1 LIGIDGG
8 SAMTQSASSGAAGE
22 SGQEQPGPTGSGL
35 EPNAVYA
42 LGSSSGESARL
53 QRQSDELAPES
64 SALLDQIGLSA
75 GDSAIDVGCGP
86 RGIIDMLVER
96 VSPGGRVVGLDSD
109 PAHVAMASELVA
121 QQGWRGV
128 EIVLADA
135 RSTGLPSD
143 AFDLVHARLMLVTVP
158 DPTEVLAEMVRLA
171 RPGGWVA
178 GMEADVEV
186 GICYPPDPAFD
197 RLCEIFQAAFSRH
210 GANPQLGRR
219 MAVLYRQAGLE
230 DVAVEA
236 RTQLYPLGH
245 SRRSIRADLVR
256 SMRTQIVAMR
266 LADEVELDEIDRAVR
281 ERFADPDTLVMSGL
295 MFLVRGRKR
304 LRG

>member
-1 LIGIDGG
+1 MGT
-8 SAMTQSASSGAAGE
+8 S
-22 SGQEQPGPTGSGL
+22 SGL

-64 SALLDQIGLSA
+64 SALLDQIGLRP

-86 RGIIDMLVER
+86 RGVIELLAER

-121 QQGWRGV
+121 EQGWTDV

-143 AFDLVHARLMLVTVP
+143 AFDLVHARTVLVTVP

-171 RPGGWVA
+171 RPGGLGRWD
-178 GMEADVEV
+178 G
-186 GICYPPDPAFD
+186 G
-197 RLCEIFQAAFSRH
+197 RH
-210 GANPQLGRR
+210 GDRYLLSAESSLRSALRDLPGGRSPRSGKR
-219 MAVLYRQAGLE
+219 MKPNWTRST
-230 DVAVEA
+230 A
-236 RTQLYPLGH
+236 RRVSTSP
-245 SRRSIRADLVR
+245 
-256 SMRTQIVAMR
+256 T
-266 LADEVELDEIDRAVR
+266 
-281 ERFADPDTLVMSGL
+281 
-295 MFLVRGRKR
+295 RKR
-304 LRG
+304 SSCPV

>member
-1 LIGIDGG
+1 
-8 SAMTQSASSGAAGE
+8 MTQSASSGAAE
-22 SGQEQPGPTGSGL
+22 GSGRERLGADGSRL

-64 SALLDQIGLSA
+64 SWLLDQIGLRA

-86 RGIIDMLVER
+86 RGILELLAEQ

-121 QQGWRGV
+121 KRGWRDV

-143 AFDLVHARLMLVTVP
+143 SFDLVHARTVLVTVP
-158 DPTEVLAEMVRLA
+158 DPTDVLAEMVRLA

-178 GMEADVEV
+178 GMEADTEI
-186 GICYPPDPAFD
+186 GICHPPNPAFD
-197 RLCEIFQAAFSRH
+197 RLCEIFQSAFSRH

-219 MAVLYRQAGLE
+219 VGELYRQAG
-230 DVAVEA
+230 
-236 RTQLYPLGH
+236 P
-245 SRRSIRADLVR
+245 RRHRRGSCPAISAGPFAPFDPRGPRPFNAP
-256 SMRTQIVAMR
+256 T
-266 LADEVELDEIDRAVR
+266 DRG
-281 ERFADPDTLVMSGL
+281 DGTG
-295 MFLVRGRKR
+295 G
-304 LRG
+304 

>member
-1 LIGIDGG
+1 
-8 SAMTQSASSGAAGE
+8 MTQSTSSGGATGSGQDRPGASSGV
-22 SGQEQPGPTGSGL
+22 

-64 SALLDQIGLSA
+64 SALLDQIGLRP
-75 GDSAIDVGCGP
+75 GDSAIDIGCGP
-86 RGIIDMLVER
+86 RGIIELLTER

-121 QQGWRGV
+121 EQGWTDV

-143 AFDLVHARLMLVTVP
+143 AFDLVHARTVLVTVP
-158 DPTEVLAEMVRLA
+158 DPTDVLAEMVRLA

-178 GMEADVEV
+178 GMEADMEI
-186 GICYPPDPAFD
+186 GICYPPNPAFD

-210 GANPQLGRR
+210 GANPQLGRC
-219 MAVLYRQAGLE
+219 MAELYRQAGLE
-230 DVAVEA
+230 DVTVEA
-236 RTQLYPLGH
+236 RAPLYPLGH

-256 SMRTQIVAMR
+256 SMRTQIVAMGE
-266 LADEVELDEIDRAVR
+266 ADEAELDEIDRAAR
-281 ERFADPDTLVMSGL
+281 AHFADPETIVMSGL
-295 MFLVRGRKR
+295 MFLARGRKR
-304 LRG
+304 IPG